1 MDTVVSALRH
11 APALTAALIERFR
24 ALHDPKARD
33 AKRAGALEA
42 DIMAGFADIKS
53 IDDDRILRLFHAVI
67 GATLRTNAFAPA
79 AEEALAFKIDS
90 AQVPGLPKPLPWR
103 EVWVYSPRVEGIQDR
118 KSTRLNSS
126 H

>member
-103 EVWVYSPRVEGIQDR
+103 AVDR